1 MNFGTMERIKVIDT
15 AKEVLR
21 CRGKTA
27 EFDMHPEMLTG
38 PLNRVADNSMV
49 KKLLGWEPK
58 LMFIDGLHKTIDW
71 YVANRKQSQVSAK
84 LEAALT
90 AR

>member
-1 MNFGTMERIKVIDT
+1 M
-15 AKEVLR
+15 
-21 CRGKTA
+21 
-27 EFDMHPEMLTG
+27 PTG
-38 PLNRVADNSMV
+38 PLDRVAGKSLA

-58 LMFIDGLHKTIDW
+58 TMFMDGLHKTIDW
-71 YVANRKQSQVSAK
+71 HVANRKQSQVSAK